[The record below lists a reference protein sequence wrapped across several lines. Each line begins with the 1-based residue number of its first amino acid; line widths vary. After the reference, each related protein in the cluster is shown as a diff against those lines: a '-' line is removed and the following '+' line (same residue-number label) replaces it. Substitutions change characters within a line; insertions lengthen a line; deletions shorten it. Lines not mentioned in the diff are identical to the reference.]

1 MHVFL
6 FCQIVFVN
14 KQLGYPLSWN
24 NTLSEKVDYMVGS
37 YILMIYRYLD
47 AKEKYSLLREIITSN
62 FM

>member
-6 FCQIVFVN
+6 FRQIVFVN

-24 NTLSEKVDYMVGS
+24 NTLSEKVNYMTGL